1 MEGLESFR
9 TFFVYIS
16 LPRKKILKILALSK
30 KFQSFS
36 PKLYW
41 REILAALMILLA
53 FIFFRSERKEL
64 GEIIPNIKNADPGWL
79 AAGLGVTLLYILL
92 QSGMYVSSFSSIGL
106 SLKWIDAIELF
117 LKRNFLSIFL
127 PAGGVSALAYTPSQI
142 RKRDFNKTQ
151 IHQASGLYAFAGL
164 FTVFLVGFPVVI
176 LFALSANTHLESAWA
191 GMIIVIFI
199 LAGIIW
205 ISRTLRAKGR
215 LYQYIERRFP
225 SSAQVIDELFAANV
239 NIKKYTG
246 AISYSTGVEL
256 SGMFT
261 LYIAMMALGLPASF
275 MVAAIAYMVSVIL
288 MVSSPFLRGLG
299 AVEISIV
306 YILEMY
312 GYSSLAAL
320 SITILYRLFEFWLP
334 MIFGIFSF
342 AWRGRNLF
350 VRIAPALLI
359 FMLGLI
365 NIISVVTPPLRIRL
379 RLIREFLP
387 LEAINASNVLVLFM
401 GVALLI
407 TSAFMFKGLR
417 NAWRIALFLAVL
429 SLIGNLTKALDYEE
443 ASFALIIIILLLIS
457 RNQYRIRS
465 SIKWIRLGFLSVG
478 IIFLSVLIFGYVGF
492 YFIDVKHFGIDFT
505 WKQSMLYTMQTFL
518 LGVNDNLKPL
528 TNFGR
533 EFIFLIHALG
543 FLSWGF
549 LLFTIIKPFLKVEPS
564 NESGRE
570 RAKFLLSEFGNSSV
584 DYFKISNDKLYF
596 FSDLHDAFIAYRIAN
611 GFAIVLE
618 EPVCADQNKLEVL
631 EEFYKQCSKMG
642 LKAAFY
648 RVDENS
654 ILWFNQLRKQKMIIG
669 QEAILDAE
677 NFKLEGKEKK
687 SLRNALNSLEKKGF
701 TAAINKAPLSPDFV
715 AGLRKVSDEWLS
727 AFDKEEQ
734 VFSQGMFDAKEIMNQ
749 DVISVKDEFGK
760 IVAFLNI
767 IPDYSPAECTYD
779 LIRKTE
785 DAPGGCMDAL
795 IIKMIEYAR
804 EHNCKYI
811 NLGLVPMTGITE
823 PQSPAEQIIKY
834 AGEKFRRFKHY
845 HGLRDF
851 KEKYA
856 TIWADKFLVYET
868 DYDLLQLPAA
878 LNKVMQP

>member
-734 VFSQGMFDAKEIMNQ
+734 VFSQGMFDAIEIMNQ

-856 TIWADKFLVYET
+856 TMWADKFLVYET

>member
-856 TIWADKFLVYET
+856 TMWADKFLVYET

>member
-1 MEGLESFR
+1 
-9 TFFVYIS
+9 
-16 LPRKKILKILALSK
+16 
-30 KFQSFS
+30 
-36 PKLYW
+36 
-41 REILAALMILLA
+41 
-53 FIFFRSERKEL
+53 
-64 GEIIPNIKNADPGWL
+64 
-79 AAGLGVTLLYILL
+79 
-92 QSGMYVSSFSSIGL
+92 
-106 SLKWIDAIELF
+106 
-117 LKRNFLSIFL
+117 
-127 PAGGVSALAYTPSQI
+127 
-142 RKRDFNKTQ
+142 
-151 IHQASGLYAFAGL
+151 
-164 FTVFLVGFPVVI
+164 
-176 LFALSANTHLESAWA
+176 
-191 GMIIVIFI
+191 
-199 LAGIIW
+199 
-205 ISRTLRAKGR
+205 
-215 LYQYIERRFP
+215 
-225 SSAQVIDELFAANV
+225 
-239 NIKKYTG
+239 
-246 AISYSTGVEL
+246 
-256 SGMFT
+256 
-261 LYIAMMALGLPASF
+261 
-275 MVAAIAYMVSVIL
+275 
-288 MVSSPFLRGLG
+288 
-299 AVEISIV
+299 
-306 YILEMY
+306 
-312 GYSSLAAL
+312 
-320 SITILYRLFEFWLP
+320 
-334 MIFGIFSF
+334 
-342 AWRGRNLF
+342 
-350 VRIAPALLI
+350 
-359 FMLGLI
+359 
-365 NIISVVTPPLRIRL
+365 
-379 RLIREFLP
+379 
-387 LEAINASNVLVLFM
+387 
-401 GVALLI
+401 
-407 TSAFMFKGLR
+407 MFKGLR

-734 VFSQGMFDAKEIMNQ
+734 VFSQGMFDAIEIMNQ

-785 DAPGGCMDAL
+785 DAPGGCMDVL

-856 TIWADKFLVYET
+856 TMWADKLLVYET

>member
-734 VFSQGMFDAKEIMNQ
+734 VFSQGMFDAIEIMNQ